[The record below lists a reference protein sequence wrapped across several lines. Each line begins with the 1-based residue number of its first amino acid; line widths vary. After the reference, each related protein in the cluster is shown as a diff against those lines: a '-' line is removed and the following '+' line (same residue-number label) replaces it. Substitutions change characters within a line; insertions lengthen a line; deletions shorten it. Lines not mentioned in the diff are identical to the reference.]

1 MTDRRALL
9 RWGIGLG
16 LLASSG
22 GLLRSLLWPPPL
34 DTDETALL
42 KAYAAALLGDGEAA
56 HAILGALVARADQDR
71 GLRRIVRRG
80 LSAVERLAK
89 DRGHASLGV
98 LAASEMDTLLEIA
111 ARAQVGSVLRIAYER
126 LRLEIF
132 ALHFARPEVVAS
144 LALPA
149 PPQPLGF
156 AKYEDAP

>member
-1 MTDRRALL
+1 MTDRRAML

-56 HAILGALVARADQDR
+56 EAILGALVARANQDR

-89 DRGHASLGV
+89 EGGHASLDV
-98 LAASEMDTLLEIA
+98 LSTAATDRLLETIA
-111 ARAQVGSVLRIAYER
+111 NAQAGSVLRIAYER
-126 LRLEIF
+126 LRLEIY
-132 ALHFARPEVVAS
+132 ALYFARPEVVAS
-144 LALPA
+144 LALPG
-149 PPQPLGF
+149 PPQPAGF
-156 AKYEDAP
+156 PGHEDAP

>member
-34 DTDETALL
+34 DTDESALL
-42 KAYAAALLGDGEAA
+42 HAYAAALLGEGEAA
-56 HAILGALVARADQDR
+56 GAILGALVARANQDR

-89 DRGHASLGV
+89 ERGHPSLDG
-98 LAASEMDTLLEIA
+98 LAAAEMDRLLEVA
-111 ARAQVGSVLRIAYER
+111 ASAPAGSVLRIAYER

-149 PPQPLGF
+149 PPQPSGF
-156 AKYEDAP
+156 PKHEDAP